1 MLAKKRIRSS
11 NPRAKGEFMKRTVV
25 AVALLAAAVV
35 VGAARSGAF
44 TPTAPSVA
52 SKPSPFPVGCEGV
65 PQSGTLYENAEVE
78 PRVGVD
84 PANPLHIV
92 GVFQQD
98 RWSNGGSHGLVTST
112 SFDGGATWAESWAHF
127 SICAG
132 GTVANGGD
140 FQRASDPW
148 VTFSPNGVVHQIS
161 LSFNDTNA
169 DNAILASRST
179 NGGTTWSEP
188 VTLQREN
195 TGSGSLFVDK
205 ESITADPFDS
215 SFVYAVWDRSTFP
228 SDSVSLTGLA
238 NTFALRSQTVFARS
252 TNNGASWEPAR
263 PIFDRQAG
271 IAFTIGNQI
280 AVVPAG
286 GAAQPTLV
294 NAMFLF
300 HGSGVQRSCCD
311 VAVLRSTD
319 RGVTWSAP
327 IKVSDVDTVGVVD
340 PDTGHAV
347 RTEDI
352 IPDIAAGVTPGRVY
366 AVWQDG
372 SFSGPPRGHEHAGIA
387 FSQSLDGGQTWSEKI
402 EINQVPA
409 TQAFT
414 PTVAVAADG
423 TVGVTYY
430 DFRNNTPAVGLPT
443 DYWFVHC
450 HAVAQDCTNPA
461 SWSTETHVAGP
472 FDMETAPDANGYF
485 VGDYEGLARA
495 GNSFVAFFAM
505 ANDGNL
511 ANRTD
516 IFESTLNP

>member
-1 MLAKKRIRSS
+1 MRRI
-11 NPRAKGEFMKRTVV
+11 
-25 AVALLAAAVV
+25 AVAIAVLAAAVV
-35 VGAARSGAF
+35 VGAAGSGVF
-44 TPTAPSVA
+44 TSTAPSVA

-78 PRVGVD
+78 PRVAVD
-84 PANPLHIV
+84 PANSRHIV

-132 GTVANGGD
+132 GNVANGGD

-148 VTFSPNGVVHQIS
+148 VTFSPNGVVHQIA

-179 NGGTTWSEP
+179 DGGATWSEP
-188 VTLQREN
+188 ATLQREN
-195 TGSGSLFVDK
+195 RGSGSLFVDK
-205 ESITADPFDS
+205 ESITADPFDPN
-215 SFVYAVWDRSTFP
+215 FVYAVWDRSTFP
-228 SDSVSLTGLA
+228 SDSVSFTALG
-238 NTFALRSQTVFARS
+238 NTFALRSQTVFART
-252 TNNGASWEPAR
+252 TNGGLSWEPAR
-263 PIFDRQAG
+263 PIFDELEA
-271 IAFTIGNQI
+271 ISFTIGNQI
-280 AVVPAG
+280 AVVPSRRAV
-286 GAAQPTLV
+286 PTLV
-294 NAMFLF
+294 NAMWLF
-300 HGSGVQRSCCD
+300 HGSGVQRPCCD

-319 RGVTWSAP
+319 RGVTWSSP
-327 IKVSDVDTVGVVD
+327 IEVSDVDTVGVTD
-340 PDTGHAV
+340 PDNGHAV

-352 IPDIAAGVTPGRVY
+352 IPDIAAGVTSGRVY

-372 SFSGPPRGHEHAGIA
+372 SFSGPPRGQEHAGIA
-387 FSQSLDGGQTWSEKI
+387 FSQSLDGGRTWSKKI
-402 EINQVPA
+402 QINQVPA

-414 PTVAVAADG
+414 PSVAVAADG

-430 DFRNNTPAVGLPT
+430 DFRNNTSAPGLPT

-450 HAVAQDCTNPA
+450 HAATKDCTNPDD
-461 SWSTETHVAGP
+461 WSTDTHVAGP
-472 FDMETAPDANGYF
+472 FDMETAPDARGYF

-495 GNSFVAFFAM
+495 GKSFVGFFAM

-516 IFESTLNP
+516 IFESTLSP